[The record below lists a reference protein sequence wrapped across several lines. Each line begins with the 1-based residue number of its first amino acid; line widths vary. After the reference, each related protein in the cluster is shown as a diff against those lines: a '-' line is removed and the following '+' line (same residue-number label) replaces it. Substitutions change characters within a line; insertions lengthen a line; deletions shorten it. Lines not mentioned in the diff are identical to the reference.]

1 LLIPYEDKAFQRWGA
16 LIQRAEII
24 PNEPDADNAAAGI
37 WLRKMKEVFTPPPQV
52 SITNNLTMLQITKK
66 WFLTALAVVMSMNLM
81 AQGSISGKVISQD
94 DNEALVGASVV
105 IESIQKGIATD
116 IDGNYRINKIKAGE
130 YEVKVSY
137 IGYKQAVK
145 KIQIENNDL
154 TLNFELE
161 KDVQLTDEVMVSAT
175 RADEK
180 TPTTFTNIK
189 KAELERQNLAQDM
202 PMLLNYTPSMV
213 TTSDAGAGVGYTG
226 MRIRGSDGTRIN
238 VTVNGI
244 PINDSESHGT
254 FWVNM
259 PDLASSVD
267 NIQIQRGVGTSTNG
281 AAAFGASVNM
291 QTSTPSQDAFGEVN
305 NTFGSFNTRKHN
317 VIFNSGITNSGW
329 SFEGRLSS
337 IHSDGYIDRA
347 SSDMQSYFLSGAYYG
362 DKTIVKALA
371 FGGKEKTYQSWWGT
385 PESRLKNDE
394 EGMQEVIS
402 NNGYT
407 DEQAENL
414 LNSGRTFNYYL
425 YDNETDNYRQD
436 HYQLHLSHQFSE
448 NLQAKGALHY
458 TYGRGYY
465 EQYRNDDDFADYQL
479 DNVVIGDSTISSTDL
494 IRRRWLDNHFYGFTY
509 SFNYVQ
515 NEWDITLGGAYNE
528 YDGDHFGEIIWAR
541 FAGDS
546 EIRDQYYDNF
556 GRKYDFNTYLK
567 ANYQL
572 NENLNLFAD
581 MQIRNINYL
590 TRGIDADL
598 AQINTGGD
606 YMFFNPKGGFSY
618 LLADN
623 SQIYA
628 SVAVANR
635 EPVRNDFVDAP
646 QGEIPSPETLYDYE
660 IGYKKQTSNFSAE
673 AILYYMDYKNQLVL
687 TGELNDVGSSIRT
700 NVENSY
706 RRGIELIG
714 AYKFNPMISVGAN
727 ATFSQNKIANFTEI
741 IYDYGAEF
749 DEYNVIENE
758 FSNTDISFSPN
769 TIAAANIDFTP
780 LRGLKFTLLGKYV
793 GKQYLDNTSNDDRA
807 IDSYFVSDFVGS
819 YKFSLPFLKTAEL
832 KLMVNNIFSE
842 MYSSNGYTFGYN
854 AGTYEVRENYYYPQ
868 AGRNYLLGL
877 NLRF

>member
-1 LLIPYEDKAFQRWGA
+1 
-16 LIQRAEII
+16 
-24 PNEPDADNAAAGI
+24 
-37 WLRKMKEVFTPPPQV
+37 
-52 SITNNLTMLQITKK
+52 MLQFTKK
-66 WFLTALAVVMSMNLM
+66 WFLSALAVVMSIQLM
-81 AQGSISGKVISQD
+81 AQSSISGKVVSQE
-94 DNEALVGASVV
+94 DNSPLVGASVV
-105 IESIQKGIATD
+105 IESLQKGIATD
-116 IDGNYRINKIKAGE
+116 IDGNYRINNIKAGQ
-130 YEVKVSY
+130 YEFKVSY
-137 IGYKQAVK
+137 IGYKQVVRKVK
-145 KIQIENNDL
+145 VESQDI

-161 KDVQLTDEVMVSAT
+161 KDAQLTDEVMVSAT
-175 RADEK
+175 RADEN

-189 KAELERQNLAQDM
+189 KAELERQNLGQDM

-291 QTSTPSQDAFGEVN
+291 QTSTPSQEAFGEVN
-305 NTFGSFNTRKHN
+305 NSYGSFNTRKHN
-317 VIFNSGITNSGW
+317 IIFNSGITNSGW

-385 PESRLKNDE
+385 PEARLENDV
-394 EGMQEVIS
+394 EGMQEVIM

-425 YDNETDNYRQD
+425 YDNETDNYQQD
-436 HYQLHLSHQFSE
+436 HYQLHLSHQFTK
-448 NLQAKGALHY
+448 NLQANAALHY

-465 EQYRNDDDFADYQL
+465 EQYRMDDDLADYQL
-479 DNVVIGDSTISSTDL
+479 DDVVIGNETISSTDL
-494 IRRRWLDNHFYGFTY
+494 VRRRWLDNHFYGVTY
-509 SFNYVQ
+509 SLNYQ
-515 NEWDITLGGAYNE
+515 KDDWDVTLGGAYNE

-546 EIRDQYYDNF
+546 EIRERYYDNY
-556 GRKYDFNTYLK
+556 GRKYDFNTFLK
-567 ANYQL
+567 ANYQVD
-572 NENLNLFAD
+572 EKINLFAD
-581 MQIRNINYL
+581 MQIRNINYV
-590 TRGIDADL
+590 TQGIDNDL
-598 AQINTGGD
+598 TTIDTGGD
-606 YMFFNPKGGFSY
+606 YFFFNPKAGLTYS
-618 LLADN
+618 LPEN

-646 QGEIPSPETLYDYE
+646 QGVTPQPETLYDYE
-660 IGYKKQTSNFSAE
+660 IGYKKQVSNFSAE
-673 AILYYMDYKNQLVL
+673 AIFYYMDYKNQLVL

-706 RRGIELIG
+706 RSGIELIG
-714 AYKFNPMISVGAN
+714 AYQLNQQWSVGGN
-727 ATFSQNKIANFTEI
+727 ATFSQNKISNFTEV
-741 IYDYGAEF
+741 IYDYGENWDEF
-749 DEYNVIENE
+749 NIIENE
-758 FSNTDISFSPN
+758 YTDTDISFSPN
-769 TIAAANIDFTP
+769 IIAAGEINYQP
-780 LRGLKFTLLGKYV
+780 VRGLKFTLLGKYV
-793 GKQYLDNTSNDDRA
+793 GKQYLDNTSNDERA
-807 IDSYFVSDFVGS
+807 LDPYFVSDFVGS
-819 YKFSLPFLKTAEL
+819 YQFSLPFLKTAEL
-832 KLMVNNIFSE
+832 KLMVNNIFNE

-854 AGTYEVRENYYYPQ
+854 AGTYSVRENYLYPQ
-868 AGRNYLLGL
+868 AGTNFLLGL